1 MNQVGVRFA
10 IVALACLL
18 SATGSAQA
26 APGIVE
32 LKAEG
37 PCLSAETLEQR
48 LLSGTRNPIDRSL
61 RVTVEGLAPH
71 ALSFSIWRGSELVAV
86 RSFSAQSGDCEDLV
100 DALALAIA
108 LGLDAVY
115 VAPPPV
121 APPPVAPR
129 TPKQK
134 PHRPAP
140 KQASD
145 AQAPRLLGGGL
156 LVSGLGDAL
165 AGGVSLGVAWR
176 FAEPFALLMGAAATW
191 PTKSN
196 LGTGIVVDQLVL
208 GSVRLCHR
216 TSGSPFAVLACA
228 GADAGPLF
236 ARGERY
242 ASAGSGVGAW
252 AAAGVGPALAYETGG
267 GFGVLVS
274 LDGLLAF
281 ARPHFEVQD
290 PTQSNVA
297 SARPSRFVW
306 RLSVSGS
313 YAFF

>member
-1 MNQVGVRFA
+1 MNQGGGLFA

-18 SATGSAQA
+18 SATGPAQA
-26 APGIVE
+26 ASGVVE

-48 LLSGTRNPIDRSL
+48 LLGGTRNPLDPSL
-61 RVTVEGLAPH
+61 RVTIEGLAPH

-115 VAPPPV
+115 VAPPRV
-121 APPPVAPR
+121 APPRVAPK
-129 TPKQK
+129 TPKRK
-134 PHRPAP
+134 PDRPAR
-140 KQASD
+140 KLASE
-145 AQAPRLLGGGL
+145 ARAPRLLGGGL
-156 LVSGLGDAL
+156 LVSGLGDML
-165 AGGVSLGVAWR
+165 AGGVSLGVAWT
-176 FAEPFALLMGAAATW
+176 FAEPFALLLGAAATW
-191 PTKSN
+191 PTESN
-196 LGTGIVVDQLVL
+196 LGTGIVVSQLVL

-216 TSGSPFAVLACA
+216 TSGGSFAVLACA

-252 AAAGVGPALAYETGG
+252 AAAGVGPALAYEAKG

-290 PTQSNVA
+290 PTQSSVA

-306 RLSVSGS
+306 RLGVSAS
-313 YAFF
+313 YALF